1 MNGER
6 LEMIRMLLKKIEYI
20 RECISLPDVGGKA
33 EPWHFKGVVSCH
45 IARQADF
52 SQSTIFCL
60 FISSFSNVQKNI
72 LQWCVS
78 KNLQLISNYAISNYA
93 VSMTEDLEFVDSYNY

>member
-60 FISSFSNVQKNI
+60 FISSKKCTNFNELADNKKFTV
-72 LQWCVS
+72 
-78 KNLQLISNYAISNYA
+78 
-93 VSMTEDLEFVDSYNY
+93 